1 MTEQELQ
8 QEIDKLNAR
17 LKKAINVFNEQ
28 KTTIERLTTER
39 DELKVRTNDY
49 ETRLKALEDSLAE
62 KSTADDKFFD
72 QLNEI
77 NTLEETL
84 STTISLKDEIEQKL
98 VSEIEKNKNLSSAVD
113 TLTVNL
119 NDTNKRYDDTISTIT
134 ELTKKWKESLGEIY
148 KEFIALTKQ

>member
-1 MTEQELQ
+1 MTEQEMQ

-98 VSEIEKNKNLSSAVD
+98 ASEIEKNKNLSSAVD

-119 NDTNKRYDDTISTIT
+119 NDTNKRYDDTINTIT
-134 ELTKKWKESLGEIY
+134 ELTKKWKESAGEIY

>member
-28 KTTIERLTTER
+28 KNTIERLTTER
-39 DELKVRTNDY
+39 DELKARTNDY

-77 NTLEETL
+77 NTLEETV
-84 STTISLKDEIEQKL
+84 STTIALKEETEQKL
-98 VSEIEKNKNLSSAVD
+98 MSEIEKNKNLSFAVD
-113 TLTVNL
+113 ALTVNL
-119 NDTNKRYDDTISTIT
+119 NDANTRFDDTINTIT
-134 ELTKKWKESLGEIY
+134 ELTKKWKESNCEIY
-148 KEFIALTKQ
+148 KGFVALTKQ

>member
-49 ETRLKALEDSLAE
+49 EKRLKELEDSLAE
-62 KSTADDKFFD
+62 KAMADDKFFD

-77 NTLEETL
+77 NDLEETL
-84 STTISLKDEIEQKL
+84 SKIITLKDETEQKL
-98 VSEIEKNKNLSSAVD
+98 LSEIEKNKNLSTAVD
-113 TLTVNL
+113 TLTANL
-119 NDTNKRYDDTISTIT
+119 DDANKRYDDTIATIV
-134 ELTKKWKESLGEIY
+134 ELTKKWKESTGEIY
-148 KEFIALTKQ
+148 KGFITLTK

>member
-134 ELTKKWKESLGEIY
+134 ELTKKWKESSGEIY